1 LSLINWFLF
10 HKENIMKLYRLF
22 IEALE
27 NLNANKMRSMLTVL
41 GIVIGVAAVIAM
53 LSIGRGAQASIT
65 SQIESIGTNLVY
77 VSPGSTNQNGVR
89 SASGSA
95 GTLTLDDAAALEDI
109 PNVEAVASVTDSFV
123 QVVYQGQN
131 TNTRLMGVTPGY
143 ETVSS
148 LTLVDGE
155 FISDSEQSARS
166 LVVVLG
172 NSVAETLFGGT
183 SGAVGQKV
191 RLNGQSYKVIG
202 VLASKGGTGFM
213 NQDDQVFVPLST
225 ALYRLVGSSRYRGSS
240 VISQITVKAS
250 SANTVDQVVA
260 DVTAT
265 MRERHGTIEG
275 VDDFTVTSQQD
286 TLDAA
291 TQVADTLTIFLGGIA
306 GISLAVGGIGIM
318 NIMLTTVTER
328 THEIGLRKAVGAK
341 RQDILLQFLV
351 ESMVLSLLGGLIGA
365 ALGWTIASLMG
376 QVQFSGSTIT
386 PVVSMDS
393 VLLATL
399 FSMAVGLFFGIY
411 PATRAARL
419 QPVEAL
425 RYE

>member
-1 LSLINWFLF
+1 MESSKTSEL
-10 HKENIMKLYRLF
+10 MKLYRLF
-22 IEALE
+22 LESIESLSG
-27 NLNANKMRSMLTVL
+27 NKLRSMLTVL

-65 SQIESIGTNLVY
+65 SRIESMGTNLIY
-77 VSPGSTNQNGVR
+77 VTPGSTSQSGVQ

-95 GTLTLDDAAALEDI
+95 GTLTLDDADALANLA
-109 PNVEAVASVTDSFV
+109 NVEAVASQTSNFV
-123 QVVYQGQN
+123 QVVYQGVN
-131 TNTRLMGVTPGY
+131 VNTRLMGVTPGY

-148 LTLVDGE
+148 LTLEDGE
-155 FISDSEQSARS
+155 FISDSDQSARS

-172 NSVAETLFGGT
+172 SSVAEDLFGSTAGV
-183 SGAVGQKV
+183 VGQKV
-191 RLNGQSYKVIG
+191 RLNGQSFKVIG
-202 VLASKGGTGFM
+202 VLASKGSTGFM

-225 ALYRLVGSSRYRGSS
+225 ALYRLVGGERFRGSS

-250 SANTVDQVVA
+250 SANVVDQVA
-260 DVTAT
+260 SEVTST
-265 MRERHGTIEG
+265 VRDLHGTVEG
-275 VDDFTVTSQQD
+275 ADDFTVTTQES
-286 TLDAA
+286 TLAAA
-291 TQVADTLTIFLGGIA
+291 TEVSDTLTIFLGGIA

-328 THEIGLRKAVGAK
+328 THEIGLRKAIGAK
-341 RQDILLQFLV
+341 RRDILLQFLV
-351 ESMVLSLLGGLIGA
+351 ESMVLSFVGGLIGVV
-365 ALGWTIASLMG
+365 LGWGASRLMG

-386 PVVSMDS
+386 PVVGMDS

-419 QPVEAL
+419 QPVDAL

>member
-1 LSLINWFLF
+1 
-10 HKENIMKLYRLF
+10 MRLYRLL
-22 IEALE
+22 IESLE
-27 NLNANKMRSMLTVL
+27 SLNANKMRSILTVL

-53 LSIGRGAQASIT
+53 LSIGRGAQTSIT
-65 SQIESIGTNLVY
+65 SRIESMGTNLVY
-77 VSPGSTNQNGVR
+77 VTPGSTSQSGVQ
-89 SASGSA
+89 SAAGSA
-95 GTLTLDDAAALEDI
+95 GTLTLDDADALAEL

-123 QVVYQGQN
+123 QVVYQGAN

-148 LTLVDGE
+148 LTLEDGV
-155 FISDSEQSARS
+155 FISDDDQKGRKLA
-166 LVVVLG
+166 VVLG
-172 NSVAETLFGGT
+172 SSVAKTLFGGT
-183 SGAVGQKV
+183 GGVVGQKV
-191 RLNGQSYKVIG
+191 RLNGQPYEVIG

-213 NQDDQVFVPLST
+213 NQDDQVFIPLST
-225 ALYRLVGSSRYRGSS
+225 ALNRLVGGFRFRGSS
-240 VISQITVKAS
+240 VISQITIKAS
-250 SANTVDQVVA
+250 NSEAVDQVVS
-260 DVTAT
+260 DAT
-265 MRERHGTIEG
+265 LLMRERHETVEG
-275 VDDFTVTSQQD
+275 ADDFTVTSQES

-291 TQVADTLTIFLGGIA
+291 TEVADTLTVFLGGIA
-306 GISLAVGGIGIM
+306 AISLAVGGIGIM

-341 RQDILLQFLV
+341 RKDILLQFLV
-351 ESMVLSLLGGLIGA
+351 EAMVLSLLGGLIGVAFGWGA
-365 ALGWTIASLMG
+365 AQLMG
-376 QVQFSGSTIT
+376 QVQFGGSTIT
-386 PVVSMDS
+386 PVVGLDS

>member
-1 LSLINWFLF
+1 
-10 HKENIMKLYRLF
+10 MKLYRLF
-22 IEALE
+22 LESIESLSG
-27 NLNANKMRSMLTVL
+27 NKLRSMLTVL

-65 SQIESIGTNLVY
+65 SRIESMGTNLIY
-77 VSPGSTNQNGVR
+77 ITPGSTSQSGVQ

-95 GTLTLDDAAALEDI
+95 GTLTLDDADALANLA
-109 PNVEAVASVTDSFV
+109 NVEAVASQTSNFV
-123 QVVYQGQN
+123 QVVYQGVN
-131 TNTRLMGVTPGY
+131 ANTRLMGVTPGY

-148 LTLVDGE
+148 LTLEDGE
-155 FISDSEQSARS
+155 FISDSDQSARS

-172 NSVAETLFGGT
+172 SSVAEDLFGSTAGV
-183 SGAVGQKV
+183 VGQKV
-191 RLNGQSYKVIG
+191 RLNGQSFKVIG
-202 VLASKGGTGFM
+202 VLASKGSTGFM

-225 ALYRLVGSSRYRGSS
+225 ALYRLVGGERFRGSS

-250 SANTVDQVVA
+250 SASVVDQVA
-260 DVTAT
+260 SEVTST
-265 MRERHGTIEG
+265 VRDLHGTVEG
-275 VDDFTVTSQQD
+275 ADDFTVTTQES
-286 TLDAA
+286 TLAAA
-291 TQVADTLTIFLGGIA
+291 TEVSDTLTIFLGGIA

-328 THEIGLRKAVGAK
+328 THEIGLRKAIGAK
-341 RQDILLQFLV
+341 RRDILLQFLV
-351 ESMVLSLLGGLIGA
+351 ESMVLSFLGGLIGV
-365 ALGWTIASLMG
+365 ALGWGVARLMG

-386 PVVSMDS
+386 PVVGMDS

-419 QPVEAL
+419 QPVDAL

>member
-1 LSLINWFLF
+1 MQI
-10 HKENIMKLYRLF
+10 KIYRLF

-65 SQIESIGTNLVY
+65 SRIESMGTNLIY
-77 VSPGSTNQNGVR
+77 VSPGSTSQGGVS
-89 SASGSA
+89 SAAGSA
-95 GTLTLDDAAALEDI
+95 GTLTLDDAEALASLPD
-109 PNVEAVASVTDSFV
+109 VEAVASQTSSFV

-143 ETVSS
+143 EMVGS
-148 LTLVDGE
+148 LTLEDGE
-155 FISDSEQSARS
+155 FISESAQNARS

-172 NSVAETLFGGT
+172 SSVAEDLFGGT
-183 SGAVGQKV
+183 GGVVGQKV
-191 RLNGQSYKVIG
+191 RLNGQPYKVIG

-213 NQDDQVFVPLST
+213 NQDDQVFIPLST
-225 ALYRLVGSSRYRGSS
+225 ALNRLVGGSRFRGSS

-250 SANTVDQVVA
+250 SAEAVDQVLEN
-260 DVTAT
+260 VTLT
-265 MRERHGTIEG
+265 LRELHETVEG
-275 VDDFTVTSQQD
+275 ADDFTVTSQEE

-291 TQVADTLTIFLGGIA
+291 TQVADTMTIFLGGIA

-328 THEIGLRKAVGAK
+328 THEIGLRKAIGAK
-341 RQDILLQFLV
+341 RKDILLQFLV
-351 ESMVLSLLGGLIGA
+351 ESTVLSLLGGLIGVA
-365 ALGWTIASLMG
+365 FGWGIARLMG
-376 QVQFSGSTIT
+376 QVQFGGSTIT
-386 PVVSMDS
+386 PVVGLDS

-411 PATRAARL
+411 PATRASRL
-419 QPVEAL
+419 QPVDAL

>member
-1 LSLINWFLF
+1 
-10 HKENIMKLYRLF
+10 MKLYRLL

-27 NLNANKMRSMLTVL
+27 SLNANKLRSMLTVL

-53 LSIGRGAQASIT
+53 LAIGRGAQASIT
-65 SQIESIGTNLVY
+65 SRIESMGTNLVY
-77 VSPGSTNQNGVR
+77 VTPGSTNQGGVQ

-95 GTLTLDDAAALEDI
+95 GTLTLDDAGALAEL
-109 PNVEAVASVTDSFV
+109 PGVAAVASQTSNMV

-131 TNTRLMGVTPGY
+131 TRTFLMGVTPDY
-143 ETVSS
+143 ETVGS
-148 LTLVDGE
+148 LTLEDGE
-155 FISDSEQSARS
+155 FISESDQSARS

-172 NSVAETLFGGT
+172 SDVAQTLFGSTAGV
-183 SGAVGQKV
+183 VGQKV
-191 RLNGQSYKVIG
+191 RLNGQPYKVIG
-202 VLASKGGTGFM
+202 VLASKGATGFM
-213 NQDDQVFVPLST
+213 NQDDQVFIPLST
-225 ALYRLVGSSRYRGSS
+225 ALNRLVGGARFRGSS
-240 VISQITVKAS
+240 VISQITVKAA
-250 SANTVDQVVA
+250 SAQGVDQVVNQ
-260 DVTAT
+260 VTLL
-265 MRERHGTIEG
+265 MRERHETVKGA
-275 VDDFTVTSQQD
+275 DDFTVTSQEA

-291 TQVADTLTIFLGGIA
+291 TEVADTLTIFLGGIA

-341 RQDILLQFLV
+341 SRDILLQFLV
-351 ESMVLSLLGGLIGA
+351 ESMVLSLAGGLIGA
-365 ALGWTIASLMG
+365 VIGWGTASLMG
-376 QVQFSGSTIT
+376 QVQFSGSSIT
-386 PVVSMDS
+386 PVVEPDS